1 MCQFYGYIAWFVS
14 ESSFENLLGFVT
26 TSYQNKDNPAM
37 MKIENTSKTLINQYN
52 ALWMLENDILFC
64 TSNIRCSMKF

>member
-26 TSYQNKDNPAM
+26 TSYRNIDNPAM

-52 ALWMLENDILFC
+52 AL
-64 TSNIRCSMKF
+64 